1 MLRNHQKSH
10 VPKEEEEKIDIGEPW
25 KMENGI
31 LLEQEKRFRA
41 VYQPTR
47 KELLERKH
55 HCNSCTAAFKKLTH
69 LKTHALRHSGE
80 KPFRCDICDK

>member
-1 MLRNHQKSH
+1 M
-10 VPKEEEEKIDIGEPW
+10 PKEEEEKIDMGEPW

-55 HCNSCTAAFKKLTH
+55 RCSSCTAAFKKLTH
-69 LKTHALRHSGE
+69 LKAHALRHTGE
-80 KPFRCDICDK
+80 KPFRCEICDK